1 MTHHENLRELPIK
14 SLLWKL
20 SIPAMVGLGVN
31 ALYNIVDGI
40 FVGLATGE
48 KGIAAI
54 SVVFPIQAIFFALGL
69 LFSVGAA
76 SVYSRAIG
84 AKQFERAGL
93 VVNST
98 VLLLALISA
107 LLMLAG
113 ATIAEPIGYLFGM
126 QDAFKVETMNYLRI
140 IFYGTPFLLF
150 NVFFNNMFRAEGQA
164 KVAMFALVLGTGTNI
179 ILDPIFIFGFNLGTL
194 GAAIATVIGY
204 GVTTLYLITRL
215 LKNKDS
221 LLIPSWRRFTFNLSM
236 TKEVT
241 AVGFPIFIRNSISA
255 FVAVVINNTL
265 RIYAVD
271 PVLAVAIYGIV
282 SRVQL
287 FLLLPLFGINQG
299 MMPIIGY
306 NFGAELPARVDQ
318 ARRYA
323 FRAMTWYLIIAF
335 ALMFVSA
342 PFAMR
347 LFGVTDVE
355 NIEYGQVV
363 LRLAFLM
370 LPFFAAQVNLSG
382 YYQALGRAK
391 IATFVALLRQFITL
405 LPLLIILPI
414 FFGEWGVW
422 ISIPIADGISAV
434 ITMWMYRRE
443 NKQYDLQL
451 LEVQAT

>member
-1 MTHHENLRELPIK
+1 
-14 SLLWKL
+14 
-20 SIPAMVGLGVN
+20 
-31 ALYNIVDGI
+31 
-40 FVGLATGE
+40 
-48 KGIAAI
+48 
-54 SVVFPIQAIFFALGL
+54 
-69 LFSVGAA
+69 
-76 SVYSRAIG
+76 
-84 AKQFERAGL
+84 
-93 VVNST
+93 
-98 VLLLALISA
+98 
-107 LLMLAG
+107 
-113 ATIAEPIGYLFGM
+113 
-126 QDAFKVETMNYLRI
+126 
-140 IFYGTPFLLF
+140 
-150 NVFFNNMFRAEGQA
+150 
-164 KVAMFALVLGTGTNI
+164 
-179 ILDPIFIFGFNLGTL
+179 
-194 GAAIATVIGY
+194 VI
-204 GVTTLYLITRL
+204 
-215 LKNKDS
+215 
-221 LLIPSWRRFTFNLSM
+221 
-236 TKEVT
+236 
-241 AVGFPIFIRNSISA
+241 
-255 FVAVVINNTL
+255 INNTL

-347 LFGVTDVE
+347 LFGVSDVE

-370 LPFFAAQVNLSG
+370 LPFFGAQVNLSG

-405 LPLLIILPI
+405 LPLLIVLPI

>member
-20 SIPAMVGLGVN
+20 SVPAMVGLGVN

-84 AKQFERAGL
+84 ARQFDRAGL

-98 VLLLALISA
+98 I
-107 LLMLAG
+107 LMLAVISG
-113 ATIAEPIGYLFGM
+113 LLILVGLTFAEPIGYLFGM

-140 IFYGTPFLLF
+140 IFYGTPFLFF

-164 KVAMFALVLGTGTNI
+164 KVAMLALVLGTGTNI
-179 ILDPIFIFGFNLGTL
+179 ILDPILIFGYNLGTL

-204 GVTTLYLITRL
+204 GVTTLFLITRL
-215 LKNKDS
+215 MKDKQS
-221 LLIPSWRRFTFNLSM
+221 LLIPSWRRFTFNPSL

-241 AVGFPIFIRNSISA
+241 AVGFPIFIRNTVGA
-255 FVAVVINNTL
+255 FIAVVINNTL
-265 RIYAVD
+265 RVYAVD

-282 SRVQL
+282 ARVQL

-306 NFGAELPARVDQ
+306 NFGAELPARVDE

-323 FRAMTWYLIIAF
+323 FRAMTGYLVIAF
-335 ALMFVSA
+335 SFMFISA
-342 PFAMR
+342 PFAIR
-347 LFGVTDVE
+347 LFGVTDPD
-355 NIEYGQVV
+355 NIEYGQLV

-391 IATFVALLRQFITL
+391 IATFIALLRQFITL
-405 LPLLIILPI
+405 LPLIIILPI

-422 ISIPIADGISAV
+422 ISIPIADSISAV
-434 ITMWMYRRE
+434 ITMWMYRSE
-443 NKQYDLQL
+443 NKRYDVQLQ
-451 LEVQAT
+451 EVQAT